1 MEIRYYDDTDILWVE
16 LKSPR
21 NSRGRLVD
29 DERILHLNPD
39 GSLAVVEFLYV
50 TEGVNLAEIP
60 DDARQDVLDY
70 IRENVL
76 APPSGNGNDPE
87 LLAHLLRRAG
97 FGATRADLDAAVNRG
112 YAATVEELLAANE
125 EQRISD
131 YLVRRFHPELSGMM
145 GPQAPGEN
153 WLYRLATTTAPL
165 REKMTLFWHG
175 LFATGYNKVIHGKA
189 LSDQT
194 RMFRHNAT
202 GSFRTLL
209 LELSKD
215 PAMIIWLDNQDNH
228 KGAINENFGREL
240 LELFSMGVG
249 NYTETDI
256 KECARAFTG
265 WTIANRQYM
274 ELRSQRDSDWPY
286 GRISWHFEFHPEDHD
301 DGEKT
306 FLGETGN
313 WNGGD
318 IVDIICK
325 QPATARFIARHLYSF
340 FVADEPPV
348 PEWPYTPP
356 RDPQAIEIL
365 AQAYFDHDYNIG
377 AVLRTLFNADFFK
390 SAEVRYTK
398 VKSPVELVAGVLRLT
413 GEFDRPRY
421 EILER
426 YNQASYM
433 GQILNNPPSVEGWH
447 QGTDWLDSGTL
458 VERINFASQQM
469 GDAAK
474 PGVRTMIEQIHKTLS
489 ERGVAGPDRVVDTCL
504 DGIGALALAEDT
516 RRELVNFTANRLA
529 ADPHRDS
536 DGDRQLVA
544 DVLQMLAA
552 TQEFQRA

>member
-1 MEIRYYDDTDILWVE
+1 MLDTKPDARPDTNPE
-16 LKSPR
+16 T
-21 NSRGRLVD
+21 
-29 DERILHLNPD
+29 NPD
-39 GSLAVVEFLYV
+39 
-50 TEGVNLAEIP
+50 TNI
-60 DDARQDVLDY
+60 
-70 IRENVL
+70 
-76 APPSGNGNDPE
+76 E
-87 LLAHLLRRAG
+87 LIAHLLRRAG
-97 FGATRADLDAAVNRG
+97 FGANRAELEACAAKG
-112 YAATVEELLAANE
+112 YAATVEELLHPTE
-125 EQRISD
+125 ERRLSD

-153 WLYRLATTTAPL
+153 WMYRMATTTAPL
-165 REKMTLFWHG
+165 PEKLTLFWHG
-175 LFATGYNKVIHGKA
+175 IFATGYNKVIHGKA

-194 RMFRHNAT
+194 RMFRRCGM

-209 LELSKD
+209 LELSQD

-228 KGAINENFGREL
+228 KDAINENYGREL

-249 NYTETDI
+249 NYTEHDI

-265 WTIANRQYM
+265 WTIANREYM

-301 DGEKT
+301 YGEKE
-306 FLGETGN
+306 FLGQRGN
-313 WNGGD
+313 FNGED
-318 IVDIICK
+318 VIDIICQ

-356 RDPQAIEIL
+356 ANPAAIDAL
-365 AQAYFDHDYNIG
+365 AQTYFDHDYNIG
-377 AVLRTLFNADFFK
+377 DMLRVLFNSDFFK
-390 SAEVRYTK
+390 ADAARYAK

-426 YNQASYM
+426 YSQASYM

-447 QGTDWLDSGTL
+447 TGTDWLNSGTL
-458 VERINFASQQM
+458 VERINFASQQI

-474 PGVRTMIEQIHKTLS
+474 PGIRNMVERIHS
-489 ERGVAGPDRVVDTCL
+489 EMSAKAANNEATSPELLVDACL
-504 DGIGALALAEDT
+504 EEVGALAVAEDT
-516 RRELVNFTANRLA
+516 RRTLVNFSAQGAAN
-529 ADPHRDS
+529 HR
-536 DGDRQLVA
+536 GNTDRQHIA
-544 DVLQMLAA
+544 DVLQMVAA